1 MLLLNRSGKLRCG
14 AKSVKSMLLAL
25 RKIKER
31 NMLFD
36 HYGEK
41 FIDMHM
47 DDCAKK
53 QNKDDDWL
61 LCDP

>member
-1 MLLLNRSGKLRCG
+1 MFMLNRAGKLRCRV
-14 AKSVKSMLLAL
+14 KSVKSMLSAL
-25 RKIKER
+25 LKIKER

-41 FIDMHM
+41 LIDIYMN
-47 DDCAKK
+47 DCAKK

-61 LCDP
+61 LCGP